1 MKKLM
6 YFVSFAVMT
15 MLSVSCSNDELDNV
29 TPPTNERVAR
39 TATLVFDGNKPS
51 FDDAGTTRAV
61 TDSWVDG
68 SKVYLQF
75 TVGKG
80 RVDGVATYSASTQ
93 EWTIEYYGALQATN
107 DGKCEAYYFENAG
120 SADYQSVKL
129 NYETAIY
136 ADKSATYSFE
146 GNSVKVT
153 ANLKPMTGRIRLK
166 GEPGQTCYVGGISYY
181 NNYSL
186 TNNSF
191 TTNYYTQ
198 TRTTAKDGY
207 SDYIYGF
214 FADEDNKEI
223 FFDDRDN
230 NLSYTKVLGSN
241 ALSVG
246 KSGYLNIPT
255 MTNRSGWTVLAH
267 KDFEVAGVSF
277 RMIRVISDPLYSKQ
291 SYFIGETEV
300 TQALWNAVMNNNPSS
315 PKGDDLPVNKVSWNN
330 CEEFLGKLNTK
341 TNGEFG
347 LPTQAQWQWAAKG
360 GYLSKGYKYSG
371 SNSAGEVAW
380 YSGNSNSTIHP
391 VKTKLPNEIGLYD
404 MSGNVMEWTDKI
416 STSSAY
422 CCGGGFSQAVSNVQW
437 NYYYSYNLTTSG
449 NDIGLRLFMY

>member
-6 YFVSFAVMT
+6 CYVSFAVMT
-15 MLSVSCSNDELDNV
+15 LVSVSCSNDELDNV

-39 TATLVFDGNKPS
+39 TAALVFDGNKPS

-80 RVDGVATYSASTQ
+80 RVDGVAIYSASTQ

-146 GNSVKVT
+146 NNSVKVT

-166 GEPGQTCYVGGISYY
+166 GDPGQTCYVVGISYY
-181 NNYSL
+181 SKYSL
-186 TNNSF
+186 TDNSF
-191 TTNYYTQ
+191 AKNYYTQ
-198 TRTTAKDGY
+198 TITTARDGY

-223 FFDDRDN
+223 IFDDRDN

-255 MTNRSGWTVLAH
+255 MTNRSGWTVLTH

-277 RMIRVISDPLYSKQ
+277 RMIRVISTE
-291 SYFIGETEV
+291 SYYVGETEV

-315 PKGDDLPVNKVSWNN
+315 PKGDNLPVNNVSWNN

-341 TNGEFG
+341 TNGGFWF
-347 LPTQAQWQWAAKG
+347 PTREQWQWAAKG

-404 MSGNVMEWTDKI
+404 MSGNVGEWTDKI
-416 STSSAY
+416 STSSAP
-422 CCGGGFSQAVSNVQW
+422 CCGGNYYQADSYVQW
-437 NYYYSYNLTTSG
+437 NYSYSYNITTSD
-449 NDIGLRLFMY
+449 NKIGLRLFMY